1 MTPLQRQQH
10 REQRMMRD
18 ITGCDGTPKTGM
30 ATFDIAGGNATTN
43 MAMILQ
49 QLAANAETPPACTML
64 LSAGSE
70 MRARWQNE
78 LDDYDYRVWQYRQR
92 HPWYVPDL
100 SKWVAKEV
108 WRDISEELLAED
120 DQTDGGPPND
130 IATESFLRQEGR
142 YATQSER
149 GKVQHA
155 NALKDLKS
163 IKWIP
168 QETHVKSYEAYIS
181 KWKQATRTMYRRQLP
196 PQKM

>member
-1 MTPLQRQQH
+1 MTTF
-10 REQRMMRD
+10 D
-18 ITGCDGTPKTGM
+18 ITGSSV
-30 ATFDIAGGNATTN
+30 TTN

-49 QLAANAETPPACTML
+49 QLAANVETPPVCTML

-70 MRARWQNE
+70 MRARWQNK

-100 SKWVAKEV
+100 SKWVVKEV
-108 WRDISEELLAED
+108 WRDISEELLVED

-130 IATESFLRQEGR
+130 IGTESFLRQEGR

-149 GKVQHA
+149 DKVQHA
-155 NALKDLKS
+155 NALKELKS

-181 KWKQATRTMYRRQLP
+181 KWKQATRTMHRRQLP
-196 PQKM
+196 PQKMQCKAMLAAVLPEDMKDRITINMSLASWP